1 MTMRVRLVVLT
12 VAMGL
17 IAYVPVWAQ
26 RAAPPAPSAPRTA
39 APAPAAP
46 PTTTQTPPTPAYS
59 YNPEGRRDPF
69 VSLVARGADGAGARS
84 GKRAE
89 GLAGLMVGEIAL
101 KGILQSGTG
110 LLAIVQ
116 APDGKSYV
124 VRPNDRFQDGVV
136 KSITTDALVLLQEVN
151 DPLSL
156 TKQREVRKSL
166 RLLEESK

>member
-1 MTMRVRLVVLT
+1 MTTRCRLVVAIL
-12 VAMGL
+12 AMGL
-17 IAYVPVWAQ
+17 LTGVPLWAQ
-26 RAAPPAPSAPRTA
+26 RPAQR
-39 APAPAAP
+39 PATPASAAP
-46 PTTTQTPPTPAYS
+46 PTAPTPPTPAYS
-59 YNPEGRRDPF
+59 YNAEGRRDPF
-69 VSLVARGADGAGARS
+69 VSLVSRGNDGSGARP
-84 GKRAE
+84 GKRVE

-101 KGILQSGTG
+101 KGILQSGSG